1 MPLTPLVR
9 HKPVSRIEGSD
20 AMATQPAPVSPKFWN
35 AWRIARWT
43 IVAGLLLLPLIA
55 MQFTNEVNWTP
66 GDFVFA
72 AILVGGSALAYDIA
86 VLTTASLAYRGGI
99 ALALAASFLLIWI
112 NGAVGIIGNEDNPA
126 NLMFAGPL
134 AIAFL
139 GALLSR
145 FRPRGMA
152 WTMATAAIAQIAVGV
167 AALAMGVVIPFVTV
181 FFATLWGASGA
192 LFRKAGRAE

>member
-1 MPLTPLVR
+1 MAATSTPTGT
-9 HKPVSRIEGSD
+9 PS
-20 AMATQPAPVSPKFWN
+20 TPPTFWN
-35 AWRIARWT
+35 PWRIARWAV
-43 IVAGLLLLPLIA
+43 VAGLLLLPAIA
-55 MQFTNEVNWTP
+55 MQFTSEVNWSP

-72 AILVGGSALAYDIA
+72 AILIGGTALAYDIA
-86 VLTTASLAYRGGI
+86 VLTRPSHAYRGGV

-126 NLMFAGPL
+126 NLMFGGPL

-152 WTMATAAIAQIAVGV
+152 RTMATAGAAQIAVGV
-167 AALAMGVVIPFVTV
+167 IALTMGVLIPFITLFFAALWLTSAV
-181 FFATLWGASGA
+181 
-192 LFRKAGRAE
+192 LFRRALPS

>member
-1 MPLTPLVR
+1 
-9 HKPVSRIEGSD
+9 
-20 AMATQPAPVSPKFWN
+20 MATRPAPVPSKFWN
-35 AWRIARWT
+35 PWRIGRWT

-72 AILVGGSALAYDIA
+72 AILIGGSALAYDIT
-86 VLTTASLAYRGGI
+86 VLTTANHAYRGGI
-99 ALALAASFLLIWI
+99 ALALAASFLLVWI
-112 NGAVGIIGNEDNPA
+112 NGAVGIIGNEDNSA

-145 FRPRGMA
+145 FRPHGMA
-152 WTMATAAIAQIAVGV
+152 RTMATAAIAQIAVGV
-167 AALAMGVVIPFVTV
+167 AALAMGIFIPFVTV
-181 FFATLWGASGA
+181 FFAALWLAGGA
-192 LFRKAGRAE
+192 LFRKASAGGQ

>member
-1 MPLTPLVR
+1 
-9 HKPVSRIEGSD
+9 
-20 AMATQPAPVSPKFWN
+20 MATRPAPVSPKFWN
-35 AWRIARWT
+35 PWRIARWT

-86 VLTTASLAYRGGI
+86 ILTTASLAYRGGI

-145 FRPRGMA
+145 FRPRGMVR
-152 WTMATAAIAQIAVGV
+152 TMATAAIAQIAVGLI
-167 AALAMGVVIPFVTV
+167 ALAMGILIPFVTV
-181 FFATLWGASGA
+181 FFAALWLASGA
-192 LFRKAGRAE
+192 LFRKASTAS